1 MGKNIIY
8 ELRVICRKGE
18 RKYPFDI
25 YTDAKYYY
33 TEFAEAEAAVRRLVM
48 EYASKTW
55 KEVYRY
61 GIYTYNCDTEITNPN
76 SDAIDAVI
84 YLPDGTRWIS
94 NGAKSVL
101 HSGEVYER
109 IVGNSVYIGIL
120 QDEKTDDTHRYR
132 FLEFGTDYNKDLR
145 HITEIMP
152 CSLPVSEKNIY
163 NLKSKLELYEAVEH
177 KAIAPSFGLPYD
189 VVTMCDED
197 MDDYLYI
204 PASISG
210 FRYDLF
216 FDCNAAYRK
225 NMHPMWFY
233 VAHPVENKTVLLP
246 ITASSDITL
255 MWEEYEHLMYDLLV
269 TDDLI
274 NFVAFNLFEIL
285 TLADK
290 QSKPDYFLWNLMRM
304 SEIEKTL
311 NVSDKEDMSL

>member
-33 TEFAEAEAAVRRLVM
+33 TEFAEAEAAVRRLVA

-61 GIYTYNCDTEITNPN
+61 GIYTYSCNTEITDPN
-76 SDAIDAVI
+76 RDAIDAVI

-101 HSGEVYER
+101 HSGEVYEH
-109 IVGNSVYIGIL
+109 IIGNSVHIGIL
-120 QDEKTDDTHRYR
+120 HDEKPDESNRYR
-132 FLEFGTDYNKDLR
+132 FLESGGDYNKDWR
-145 HITEIMP
+145 YITEIMP
-152 CSLPVSEKNIY
+152 CSLPVPEVCNY
-163 NLKSKLELYEAVEH
+163 NLKSRFEQYEAVAHEV
-177 KAIAPSFGLPYD
+177 ITPSFGLPYD

-204 PASISG
+204 PASFSG

-233 VAHPVENKTVLLP
+233 VAYPEDDNMLLLP
-246 ITASSDITL
+246 ITVSRDITL
-255 MWEEYEHLMYDLLV
+255 MWQEYEHLMYDLLV

-274 NFVAFNLFEIL
+274 NFVAFNLFEII

-311 NVSDKEDMSL
+311 NVSDKENISL